1 MSSRVGS
8 DCYTIWSAEMYFYF
22 YSNFSFWQEIYFLY
36 NNLNPVIDTLGMKLH
51 PVILGFFLFVEIV
64 CYISLYHYLYN
75 HDKSMA
81 NQQIIS
87 QDVYKSRTRV
97 HFISLYAQVLGFFT
111 EIVYFLIAAIVKFV
125 GQKLSIRNILDY
137 SNSLKMVEYFVTST
151 INIFATPDLRK
162 ALLSIFKR
170 DWPF

>member
-1 MSSRVGS
+1 MNESVPETTIGMKVVPVVGIAFRVTEVLLYASIYIKIANHNKTMMSSLV
-8 DCYTIWSAEMYFYF
+8 
-22 YSNFSFWQEIYFLY
+22 
-36 NNLNPVIDTLGMKLH
+36 
-51 PVILGFFLFVEIV
+51 
-64 CYISLYHYLYN
+64 
-75 HDKSMA
+75 
-81 NQQIIS
+81 IS

-125 GQKLSIRNILDY
+125 GHKLSIRNILDY

-170 DWPF
+170 DWSF